1 MPAKRGRTAV
11 SPSSFG
17 AVLYGITLTG
27 LARASLVLVVC
38 MTIGTLS
45 GQGVEPY
52 LGSAVLVF
60 SAVAALTLG
69 RGLRAERSS
78 ARDQAGNLYALV
90 LVNYFVAYASFFAHR
105 LLTMP
110 GNS

>member
-1 MPAKRGRTAV
+1 MPAKQGRTTV

-27 LARASLVLVVC
+27 LARASLVLVAC
-38 MTIGTLS
+38 MIIGTLS

-69 RGLRAERSS
+69 RGLRAERSL

-90 LVNYFVAYASFFAHR
+90 LVNYFVAYASFLAHR

>member
-1 MPAKRGRTAV
+1 MPAKEGRTAV
-11 SPSSFG
+11 SPPTIG
-17 AVLYGITLTG
+17 AVLYGIALMG
-27 LARASLVLVVC
+27 LARASLVLVAC
-38 MTIGTLS
+38 MMIGTLS

-52 LGSAVLVF
+52 LRSAVVAF
-60 SAVAALTLG
+60 SAVGALTLG
-69 RGLRAERSS
+69 RGLSAERSS

-105 LLTMP
+105 LLTTP

>member
-1 MPAKRGRTAV
+1 MPAKEGRTAV
-11 SPSSFG
+11 SPPTVG
-17 AVLYGITLTG
+17 AVLCGITLTG
-27 LARASLVLVVC
+27 LARASLVLVAC
-38 MTIGTLS
+38 MMIGTLS

-52 LGSAVLVF
+52 LRSAVLAF
-60 SAVAALTLG
+60 SAVGALTLA

-90 LVNYFVAYASFFAHR
+90 LVNFFVAYASFFAHR
-105 LLTMP
+105 LLTPP